1 VKLATHAVTGHKVAV
16 KILNKSK
23 IKQLGMEEKVQRE
36 INILHLCTHPHI
48 IRLYEVIDT
57 PTDIFLVNEYV
68 SGGEL
73 FDYIVSKGRLSA
85 DEARNFFHQII
96 SGVEYCHFQ
105 KIVHRD
111 LKPENLLLDANLNIK
126 IADFGLSNLMRD
138 GDFLRTSCGSP
149 NYAAPEVISGHLYAG
164 PEVDVWSC
172 GVILYALLCGSLPF
186 DDESIPNLFKKIKSG
201 MYSLPTHLSQLAKN
215 LIPRMLEVD
224 PMKRITI
231 PEIRL
236 HPWFQHKLPP
246 YLRHPPELME
256 KQERIVD
263 QEVIDE
269 VMKLPFHKAYGNS
282 LSSHNNPINGLIIAS
297 GGNTAAAAAGAQHHH
312 HHHHAVVAASALFP
326 TGIVTRELVERA
338 AALEDSRDSD
348 AVPKLLRDLRCAY
361 ELILDHKHT
370 RLRVMEVARAIKEAA
385 SATPPAFSPGGS
397 RGTTPG
403 GGSNNSAHYG
413 GNSNN
418 RYHNNYSSNSSYNS
432 TSQSPT
438 TAGAGAGAAAHA
450 AAASSPSAQAR
461 LAEEATRALMQPR
474 PPRSIGG
481 GPGGSN
487 SHSPYY
493 PQQPHLPG
501 PGPPSGSTS
510 VGGGGVGGGGGG
522 HPVIQMTSSIPG
534 NTGMIAQHQ
543 HGRRTRRWYLGIQS
557 KKDPAHV
564 MNEVY
569 KALMALGCEWLQLSS
584 YRIKCKWRPNV
595 SWSGGGGGGSGS
607 ADGVGGCATSPS
619 AGMAAF
625 SIPTAGGATPEA
637 AWAKQ
642 QSQEQQQALPKSQS
656 DSMDVDE
663 KISGQGTTSSSANGC
678 DMKVLASEGSAHFA
692 RVPNLSTP
700 DYSIKIGLTLYKV
713 QQNIYLLDFQKMT
726 GDAFSFMTLCA
737 NIITELKTLSAAS
750 KAQQLMAQQQ
760 QAVAAAAAQQQ
771 AMQQHLHQQQQQ
783 AGGGQQRY
791 GGPPPAGPK

>member
-1 VKLATHAVTGHKVAV
+1 
-16 KILNKSK
+16 
-23 IKQLGMEEKVQRE
+23 MEEKVQRE

-73 FDYIVSKGRLSA
+73 FDYIVSKGRLAA

-111 LKPENLLLDANLNIK
+111 LKPENLLLDSNLNIK

-201 MYSLPTHLSQLAKN
+201 MYSLPSHLSQLARN

-246 YLRHPPELME
+246 YLRHPPELIE
-256 KQERIVD
+256 KQERVVD
-263 QEVIDE
+263 PAVIDE
-269 VMKLPFHKAYGNS
+269 VMKLPFHKAYQHLLNGA
-282 LSSHNNPINGLIIAS
+282 IMNGLPS
-297 GGNTAAAAAGAQHHH
+297 SVPQNQ
-312 HHHHAVVAASALFP
+312 P
-326 TGIVTRELVERA
+326 TYPLITRELVESA
-338 AALEDSRDSD
+338 ASLEDSREDG
-348 AVPKLLRDLRCAY
+348 APKILRDLRVAY

-370 RLRVMEVARAIKEAA
+370 RLRVMEVARAIREAA

-397 RGTTPG
+397 RGATPG
-403 GGSNNSAHYG
+403 GYPGSMGSGTGSYG
-413 GNSNN
+413 GSGGYAN
-418 RYHNNYSSNSSYNS
+418 
-432 TSQSPT
+432 
-438 TAGAGAGAAAHA
+438 
-450 AAASSPSAQAR
+450 SPSAHHTQISQSR
-461 LAEEATRALMQPR
+461 MAEEAARVLLQPGAVR
-474 PPRSIGG
+474 G
-481 GPGGSN
+481 GPGGGAV
-487 SHSPYY
+487 HTP
-493 PQQPHLPG
+493 
-501 PGPPSGSTS
+501 PPSSIPSSLGNQSS
-510 VGGGGVGGGGGG
+510 PHVV
-522 HPVIQMTSSIPG
+522 QMQSSIPG
-534 NTGMIAQHQ
+534 NIGMIAQHQ
-543 HGRRTRRWYLGIQS
+543 HGRRNRRWYLGIQS

-564 MNEVY
+564 MTEVY

-584 YRIKCKWRPNV
+584 YRIKCRWRPNMPRE
-595 SWSGGGGGGSGS
+595 SLRRQFAMPMEGGELPENAWDTGGGGNEMNIDD
-607 ADGVGGCATSPS
+607 DG
-619 AGMAAF
+619 
-625 SIPTAGGATPEA
+625 
-637 AWAKQ
+637 KQ
-642 QSQEQQQALPKSQS
+642 YENDNKT
-656 DSMDVDE
+656 
-663 KISGQGTTSSSANGC
+663 KCIGTNDAI
-678 DMKVLASEGSAHFA
+678 A
-692 RVPNLSTP
+692 VPDLSTKE
-700 DYSIKIGLTLYKV
+700 YCIKIGLTLYKV
-713 QQNIYLLDFQKMT
+713 QQSIYLLDFQKMT

-750 KAQQLMAQQQ
+750 KQQQALLAQQQ
-760 QAVAAAAAQQQ
+760 AAAAAAQQQ
-771 AMQQHLHQQQQQ
+771 AAIAA
-783 AGGGQQRY
+783 AGGRQVHPHQRD
-791 GGPPPAGPK
+791 PS

>member
-1 VKLATHAVTGHKVAV
+1 MQLRPGKKPGAFFGRPAGPDATTRDGTRHTLACLAFTESLLQQQQATPVVTFLAPSYFLSRRDPFDNGADTNSNRSIHTGEEPGDWGLRKGAFRIDATRTQRYERVTPPCSPKLSTHIAFSPQVKLATHAVTGHQVAV
-16 KILNKSK
+16 KILNKNK

-48 IRLYEVIDT
+48 IRLYDVIDT

-73 FDYIVSKGRLSA
+73 FDYIVAKGRLSA
-85 DEARNFFHQII
+85 DEGRNFFHQII

-111 LKPENLLLDANLNIK
+111 LKPENLLLDANNNIK

-231 PEIRL
+231 PEIRM

-246 YLRHPPELME
+246 YLKHPPELME

-263 QEVIDE
+263 QEVIDD
-269 VMKLPFHKAYGNS
+269 VMKLNFQKAYGNMRQS
-282 LSSHNNPINGLIIAS
+282 GAISGVMDMSDNIPGLQPSTLPAGII
-297 GGNTAAAAAGAQHHH
+297 
-312 HHHHAVVAASALFP
+312 
-326 TGIVTRELVERA
+326 TREIVEKA
-338 AALEDSRDSD
+338 AALEDGRDNN
-348 AVPKLLRDLRCAY
+348 VPKLLKDLRCAY

-370 RLRVMEVARAIKEAA
+370 RLRVMEVAKAIQEAA

-403 GGSNNSAHYG
+403 GHYSNSNRYSSNNSYDG
-413 GNSNN
+413 
-418 RYHNNYSSNSSYNS
+418 RTISS
-432 TSQSPT
+432 
-438 TAGAGAGAAAHA
+438 
-450 AAASSPSAQAR
+450 ASASPSGISHQAR
-461 LAEEATRALMQPR
+461 LAEEAARRLTAGVMGSGQSSQYGSQAPT
-474 PPRSIGG
+474 PPASI
-481 GPGGSN
+481 
-487 SHSPYY
+487 
-493 PQQPHLPG
+493 
-501 PGPPSGSTS
+501 PPA
-510 VGGGGVGGGGGG
+510 GG
-522 HPVIQMTSSIPG
+522 HQVVQMTSSIPG

-557 KKDPAHV
+557 KKDPSHV
-564 MNEVY
+564 MTEVY
-569 KALMALGCEWLQLSS
+569 KALMSLGCEWLQQSS
-584 YRIKCKWRPNV
+584 YRIKCKWRPN
-595 SWSGGGGGGSGS
+595 SNKQEPM
-607 ADGVGGCATSPS
+607 PS
-619 AGMAAF
+619 TGYT
-625 SIPTAGGATPEA
+625 IPPAGGETVQA
-637 AWAKQ
+637 AWTKA
-642 QSQEQQQALPKSQS
+642 
-656 DSMDVDE
+656 DSTIDMDVDTNE
-663 KISGQGTTSSSANGC
+663 KGAKDETERMS
-678 DMKVLASEGSAHFA
+678 VLGSYDKGLVN
-692 RVPNLSTP
+692 VPDLSTAE
-700 DYSIKIGLTLYKV
+700 YSIKIGLTLYKV
-713 QQNIYLLDFQKMT
+713 QQNIYLLDFQKLT

-750 KAQQLMAQQQ
+750 RQAALLAQQQ
-760 QAVAAAAAQQQ
+760 QAAVQMPQ
-771 AMQQHLHQQQQQ
+771 
-783 AGGGQQRY
+783 GGR
-791 GGPPPAGPK
+791 

>member
-1 VKLATHAVTGHKVAV
+1 MQVKLATHAITNHKVAV
-16 KILNKSK
+16 KILNKAK

-85 DEARNFFHQII
+85 DEARNFFHQIV

-111 LKPENLLLDANLNIK
+111 LKPENLLLDSNLNIK

-201 MYSLPTHLSQLAKN
+201 MYSLPSHLSQLARN

-256 KQERIVD
+256 KQERVVD
-263 QEVIDE
+263 PAVIDE
-269 VMKLPFHKAYGNS
+269 VLKLPFHKAYQH
-282 LSSHNNPINGLIIAS
+282 LLNG
-297 GGNTAAAAAGAQHHH
+297 GVMNGVPPNGPQHH
-312 HHHHAVVAASALFP
+312 SSQPL
-326 TGIVTRELVERA
+326 ITRELVESA
-338 AALEDSRDSD
+338 ASLEDSREEG
-348 AVPKLLRDLRCAY
+348 APKVLSDLRVCY

-370 RLRVMEVARAIKEAA
+370 RLRVMEVARAIREAA

-397 RGTTPG
+397 RGATPG
-403 GGSNNSAHYG
+403 GYMGSGPGSYSANSPGSHQG
-413 GNSNN
+413 GANS
-418 RYHNNYSSNSSYNS
+418 RM
-432 TSQSPT
+432 
-438 TAGAGAGAAAHA
+438 
-450 AAASSPSAQAR
+450 
-461 LAEEATRALMQPR
+461 AEEAARALLQPGMGVR
-474 PPRSIGG
+474 G
-481 GPGGSN
+481 GPSGPAHTTPPTSIPSASISSAN
-487 SHSPYY
+487 S
-493 PQQPHLPG
+493 PH
-501 PGPPSGSTS
+501 
-510 VGGGGVGGGGGG
+510 VV
-522 HPVIQMTSSIPG
+522 QMQSSIPG
-534 NTGMIAQHQ
+534 NIGMIAQHQ
-543 HGRRTRRWYLGIQS
+543 HGRRNRRWYLGIQS

-564 MNEVY
+564 MTEVY

-584 YRIKCKWRPNV
+584 YRIKCRWRPNV
-595 SWSGGGGGGSGS
+595 PRDSLRRQ
-607 ADGVGGCATSPS
+607 
-619 AGMAAF
+619 MAL
-625 SIPTAGGATPEA
+625 PMAGGASPDQ
-637 AWAKQ
+637 AWDNAGGGEDMNIDDEGKQ
-642 QSQEQQQALPKSQS
+642 SSH
-656 DSMDVDE
+656 DSKTKCFGTDE
-663 KISGQGTTSSSANGC
+663 E
-678 DMKVLASEGSAHFA
+678 VL
-692 RVPNLSTP
+692 VPDLSTK
-700 DYSIKIGLTLYKV
+700 DYCIKIGLTLYKV
-713 QQNIYLLDFQKMT
+713 QQSIYLLDFQKMT

-750 KAQQLMAQQQ
+750 KQQ
-760 QAVAAAAAQQQ
+760 QALLAQQQ
-771 AMQQHLHQQQQQ
+771 AANAQAAQQASARHYHQQ
-783 AGGGQQRY
+783 
-791 GGPPPAGPK
+791 K

>member
-16 KILNKSK
+16 KILNKAK

-48 IRLYEVIDT
+48 IRLYDVIDT

-111 LKPENLLLDANLNIK
+111 LKPENLLLDANKNIK
-126 IADFGLSNLMRD
+126 LADFGLSNLMRD
-138 GDFLRTSCGSP
+138 GEFLRTSCGSP

-231 PEIRL
+231 PEIRM

-269 VMKLPFHKAYGNS
+269 VMELPFHKAYGHH
-282 LSSHNNPINGLIIAS
+282 LSQMGNMVGS
-297 GGNTAAAAAGAQHHH
+297 GGANGQQPRLP
-312 HHHHAVVAASALFP
+312 V
-326 TGIVTRELVERA
+326 VTRELVETA
-338 AALEDSRDSD
+338 AALEDSRDT
-348 AVPKLLRDLRCAY
+348 Y

-403 GGSNNSAHYG
+403 GGNSHYG
-413 GNSNN
+413 SAGNN
-418 RYHNNYSSNSSYNS
+418 RYSIGASVDGRTGYSSNISYSSH
-432 TSQSPT
+432 SQSPT
-438 TAGAGAGAAAHA
+438 SGHSLHA
-450 AAASSPSAQAR
+450 QQAR
-461 LAEEATRALMQPR
+461 LAEEATRALMQPSIASQQSPYSPSSSQT
-474 PPRSIGG
+474 PPTSVNIGG
-481 GPGGSN
+481 
-487 SHSPYY
+487 HA
-493 PQQPHLPG
+493 
-501 PGPPSGSTS
+501 
-510 VGGGGVGGGGGG
+510 VV
-522 HPVIQMTSSIPG
+522 QMTSSIPG

-564 MNEVY
+564 MTEVY
-569 KALMALGCEWLQLSS
+569 KALTALNCQWLQLSS

-595 SWSGGGGGGSGS
+595 PRAGSSSTVFGMPMSGGESPQLALARSSSDGGEMEMDLDGGGGCGGSGKDS
-607 ADGVGGCATSPS
+607 RNNQQEGGPGINVRGMNVISP
-619 AGMAAF
+619 
-625 SIPTAGGATPEA
+625 
-637 AWAKQ
+637 K
-642 QSQEQQQALPKSQS
+642 
-656 DSMDVDE
+656 
-663 KISGQGTTSSSANGC
+663 
-678 DMKVLASEGSAHFA
+678 EGEYIQ
-692 RVPNLSTP
+692 VPDLSTN

-750 KAQQLMAQQQ
+750 KQAQQQAMYLAQHQQQQQ
-760 QAVAAAAAQQQ
+760 QAAAVAAAQQQ
-771 AMQQHLHQQQQQ
+771 GRFSPGQP
-783 AGGGQQRY
+783 GGGVQ
-791 GGPPPAGPK
+791 PPGK

>member
-1 VKLATHAVTGHKVAV
+1 
-16 KILNKSK
+16 
-23 IKQLGMEEKVQRE
+23 MEEKVQRE

-73 FDYIVSKGRLSA
+73 FDYIVSKGRLSM

-111 LKPENLLLDANLNIK
+111 LKPENLLLDANKNIK
-126 IADFGLSNLMRD
+126 LADFGLSNLMRD
-138 GDFLRTSCGSP
+138 GEFLRTSCGSP

-201 MYSLPTHLSQLAKN
+201 MYSLPTHLSQLARN

-231 PEIRL
+231 PEIRM

-263 QEVIDE
+263 QQVIDE
-269 VMKLPFHKAYGNS
+269 VMELPFHKAYGNHP
-282 LSSHNNPINGLIIAS
+282 LPNGN
-297 GGNTAAAAAGAQHHH
+297 GGSQPP
-312 HHHHAVVAASALFP
+312 FP
-326 TGIVTRELVERA
+326 TGIVTRELVETA

-348 AVPKLLRDLRCAY
+348 APKMLRDLRCAY

-370 RLRVMEVARAIKEAA
+370 RLRVMEVARAIQEAA

-403 GGSNNSAHYG
+403 GHYG
-413 GNSNN
+413 GRFSGDG
-418 RYHNNYSSNSSYNS
+418 RSGGTGYSSNVSSS
-432 TSQSPT
+432 QHSQSPT
-438 TAGAGAGAAAHA
+438 SHTAPGAAHQ
-450 AAASSPSAQAR
+450 SR
-461 LAEEATRALMQPR
+461 LAEEATRALMQTGGTAG
-474 PPRSIGG
+474 SIGSS
-481 GPGGSN
+481 GPGMSQGYS
-487 SHSPYY
+487 
-493 PQQPHLPG
+493 QPST
-501 PGPPSGSTS
+501 PPTAVS
-510 VGGGGVGGGGGG
+510 VGG
-522 HPVIQMTSSIPG
+522 HPVVQMTSSIPG

-564 MNEVY
+564 MTEVY
-569 KALMALGCEWLQLSS
+569 KALTALGCEWRQLSS
-584 YRIKCKWRPNV
+584 YRIKCKWRPN
-595 SWSGGGGGGSGS
+595 GPRGSS
-607 ADGVGGCATSPS
+607 HTAF
-619 AGMAAF
+619 GMASAA
-625 SIPTAGGATPEA
+625 SDSSPHGGPAATGSWGKPPP
-637 AWAKQ
+637 Q
-642 QSQEQQQALPKSQS
+642 RGQS
-656 DSMDVDE
+656 DASMDVDVDSPDQ
-663 KISGQGTTSSSANGC
+663 KKSASPAQHLSGSDGNMTVMSSKAGEC
-678 DMKVLASEGSAHFA
+678 V
-692 RVPNLSTP
+692 RVPNLSTAE
-700 DYSIKIGLTLYKV
+700 YSIKIGLTLYKV
-713 QQNIYLLDFQKMT
+713 QQHIYLLDFQKMT

-750 KAQQLMAQQQ
+750 RQAQQQALYLAQQQ
-760 QAVAAAAAQQQ
+760 QQHQHTAGASAQQP
-771 AMQQHLHQQQQQ
+771 
-783 AGGGQQRY
+783 GI
-791 GGPPPAGPK
+791 PPPAPHSGPPSSK

>member
-1 VKLATHAVTGHKVAV
+1 VQIGQFILGKNLGIGAFGKVKLATHVVTGHKVAV
-16 KILNKSK
+16 KILNKAK

-111 LKPENLLLDANLNIK
+111 LKPENLLLDANDNIK

-256 KQERIVD
+256 KQERVVD
-263 QEVIDE
+263 SQVIDE
-269 VMKLPFHKAYGNS
+269 VMKLPFHKAYGS
-282 LSSHNNPINGLIIAS
+282 FAHQNGTS
-297 GGNTAAAAAGAQHHH
+297 NHSMNGS
-312 HHHHAVVAASALFP
+312 AVPQCP
-326 TGIVTRELVERA
+326 TVSRELIEKA
-338 AALEDSRDSD
+338 AALEDNRDSD
-348 AVPKLLRDLRCAY
+348 TPKLLRDLRCAY

-397 RGTTPG
+397 RGATPG
-403 GGSNNSAHYG
+403 GSHYGSNAGRYG
-413 GNSNN
+413 PGASGGSYDGRSYGSNQ
-418 RYHNNYSSNSSYNS
+418 SYTS
-432 TSQSPT
+432 TQSPT
-438 TAGAGAGAAAHA
+438 TLN
-450 AAASSPSAQAR
+450 SPANQAR
-461 LAEEATRALMQPR
+461 VAEEATRALTQPGSQQHSMPH
-474 PPRSIGG
+474 PPASVAQTPPIG
-481 GPGGSN
+481 
-487 SHSPYY
+487 
-493 PQQPHLPG
+493 
-501 PGPPSGSTS
+501 
-510 VGGGGVGGGGGG
+510 VVGVGS
-522 HPVIQMTSSIPG
+522 HPVVQMTSSIPG

-564 MNEVY
+564 MTEVY
-569 KALMALGCEWLQLSS
+569 KALMALGCQWLQLSS
-584 YRIKCKWRPNV
+584 YRIKCKWRPNGPRQSV
-595 SWSGGGGGGSGS
+595 IPGFHPGHF
-607 ADGVGGCATSPS
+607 P
-619 AGMAAF
+619 GM
-625 SIPTAGGATPEA
+625 SMPTAGGETPDA
-637 AWAKQ
+637 AFQ
-642 QSQEQQQALPKSQS
+642 KSS
-656 DSMDVDE
+656 GAMDMDGDVSMDGGKE
-663 KISGQGTTSSSANGC
+663 KQSSPPKAP
-678 DMKVLASEGSAHFA
+678 DFMKVVAGDDGHQVN
-692 RVPNLSTP
+692 VPNLSTEN
-700 DYSIKIGLTLYKV
+700 YSIKIGLTLYKV
-713 QQNIYLLDFQKMT
+713 QQNIYLLDFQKKT

-750 KAQQLMAQQQ
+750 RQQQLLQQQ
-760 QAVAAAAAQQQ
+760 QAAAAAAQQQ
-771 AMQQHLHQQQQQ
+771 AMQQ
-783 AGGGQQRY
+783 QRHALS
-791 GGPPPAGPK
+791 GN

>member
-1 VKLATHAVTGHKVAV
+1 MKQATHAVTGHKVAV
-16 KILNKSK
+16 KILNKAK

-73 FDYIVSKGRLSA
+73 FDYIVAKGRLSA

-186 DDESIPNLFKKIKSG
+186 DDESIPHLFKKIKSG

-246 YLRHPPELME
+246 YLRHPPEFME
-256 KQERIVD
+256 KQERVVD
-263 QEVIDE
+263 GEVIDE
-269 VMKLPFHKAYGNS
+269 VLKLPFEKV
-282 LSSHNNPINGLIIAS
+282 LSTMNMNGAG
-297 GGNTAAAAAGAQHHH
+297 GGNYP
-312 HHHHAVVAASALFP
+312 VIS
-326 TGIVTRELVERA
+326 RDLVERA
-338 AALEDSRDSD
+338 AALEDSRDAD
-348 AVPKLLRDLRCAY
+348 TPKLMRDLRVAY

-370 RLRVMEVARAIKEAA
+370 RLRVMEVARAIREAA

-397 RGTTPG
+397 RGATPG
-403 GGSNNSAHYG
+403 GTYGSRFNHTTSSGSSGSYDAKLYQNSASPSQ
-413 GNSNN
+413 N
-418 RYHNNYSSNSSYNS
+418 
-432 TSQSPT
+432 QSP
-438 TAGAGAGAAAHA
+438 
-450 AAASSPSAQAR
+450 SSQAR
-461 LAEEATRALMQPR
+461 LAEEATRALMQTGQ
-474 PPRSIGG
+474 PPVAAI
-481 GPGGSN
+481 P
-487 SHSPYY
+487 
-493 PQQPHLPG
+493 L
-501 PGPPSGSTS
+501 
-510 VGGGGVGGGGGG
+510 VV
-522 HPVIQMTSSIPG
+522 QMTSSIPG
-534 NTGMIAQHQ
+534 NVGMIAQHQ
-543 HGRRTRRWYLGIQS
+543 HGRRNRRWYLGIQS

-564 MNEVY
+564 MKEVY
-569 KALMALGCEWLQLSS
+569 KALHSLGCEWLQLSS
-584 YRIKCKWRPNV
+584 YRIKCRWRPNV
-595 SWSGGGGGGSGS
+595 AKGGGFHQS
-607 ADGVGGCATSPS
+607 AWK
-619 AGMAAF
+619 AA
-625 SIPTAGGATPEA
+625 
-637 AWAKQ
+637 Q
-642 QSQEQQQALPKSQS
+642 QSTLDSSEQ
-656 DSMDVDE
+656 DMNMDIGDKESKYGPVP
-663 KISGQGTTSSSANGC
+663 GTNHMQVIAGRDGHLT
-678 DMKVLASEGSAHFA
+678 
-692 RVPNLSTP
+692 RVPNLSTQ
-700 DYSIKIGLTLYKV
+700 DYFIKIGLTLYKV
-713 QQNIYLLDFQKMT
+713 QQSIYLLDFQKMT

-750 KAQQLMAQQQ
+750 KQQQMLAQQQ
-760 QAVAAAAAQQQ
+760 AAVAAAQQQ
-771 AMQQHLHQQQQQ
+771 SGTQP
-783 AGGGQQRY
+783 Y
-791 GGPPPAGPK
+791 PPQLPR

>member
-1 VKLATHAVTGHKVAV
+1 MEQPPVQIGQYVLGKNLGIGAFGKVKLATHAITGHKVAV
-16 KILNKSK
+16 KILNKAK

-111 LKPENLLLDANLNIK
+111 LKPENLLLDSNLNIK

-201 MYSLPTHLSQLAKN
+201 MYSLPSHLSQLARN

-256 KQERIVD
+256 KQERVVD
-263 QEVIDE
+263 PAVIDE
-269 VMKLPFHKAYGNS
+269 LVES
-282 LSSHNNPINGLIIAS
+282 
-297 GGNTAAAAAGAQHHH
+297 
-312 HHHHAVVAASALFP
+312 AAS
-326 TGIVTRELVERA
+326 
-338 AALEDSRDSD
+338 LEDSREDG
-348 AVPKLLRDLRCAY
+348 APKVLRDLRVAY

-370 RLRVMEVARAIKEAA
+370 RLRVMEVARAIREAA

-397 RGTTPG
+397 RGATPG
-403 GGSNNSAHYG
+403 GYPGS
-413 GNSNN
+413 
-418 RYHNNYSSNSSYNS
+418 
-432 TSQSPT
+432 
-438 TAGAGAGAAAHA
+438 
-450 AAASSPSAQAR
+450 ASS
-461 LAEEATRALMQPR
+461 
-474 PPRSIGG
+474 
-481 GPGGSN
+481 GPGSFGGSFDARFQN
-487 SHSPYY
+487 
-493 PQQPHLPG
+493 
-501 PGPPSGSTS
+501 
-510 VGGGGVGGGGGG
+510 
-522 HPVIQMTSSIPG
+522 
-534 NTGMIAQHQ
+534 
-543 HGRRTRRWYLGIQS
+543 RRWYLGIQS

-564 MNEVY
+564 MTEVY

-584 YRIKCKWRPNV
+584 YRIKCRWRPNMNIDDEGK
-595 SWSGGGGGGSGS
+595 SWGESKTKCMG
-607 ADGVGGCATSPS
+607 TN
-619 AGMAAF
+619 
-625 SIPTAGGATPEA
+625 EA
-637 AWAKQ
+637 V
-642 QSQEQQQALPKSQS
+642 
-656 DSMDVDE
+656 DVPD
-663 KISGQGTTSSSANGC
+663 
-678 DMKVLASEGSAHFA
+678 
-692 RVPNLSTP
+692 LSTNE
-700 DYSIKIGLTLYKV
+700 YCIKIGLTLYKV
-713 QQNIYLLDFQKMT
+713 QQSIYLLDFQKMT

-750 KAQQLMAQQQ
+750 KQQQALLAQQQ
-760 QAVAAAAAQQQ
+760 AAAAAAQQQ
-771 AMQQHLHQQQQQ
+771 AAIAA
-783 AGGGQQRY
+783 AGRQLPLGTPQNHPR
-791 GGPPPAGPK
+791 K

>member
-1 VKLATHAVTGHKVAV
+1 VTGHKVAV
-16 KILNKSK
+16 KILNKAK

-48 IRLYEVIDT
+48 IRLYEVVDT

-73 FDYIVSKGRLSA
+73 FDYIVSKGRLAA

-111 LKPENLLLDANLNIK
+111 LKPENLLLDANKNIK
-126 IADFGLSNLMRD
+126 LADFGLSNLMRD
-138 GDFLRTSCGSP
+138 GEFLRTSCGSP

-269 VMKLPFHKAYGNS
+269 VMELPFHKAYGNHAMNQS
-282 LSSHNNPINGLIIAS
+282 NVGVANGQQPI
-297 GGNTAAAAAGAQHHH
+297 
-312 HHHHAVVAASALFP
+312 FP
-326 TGIVTRELVERA
+326 TGIVTREMVESA
-338 AALEDSRDSD
+338 ASLEDSRDSD
-348 AVPKLLRDLRCAY
+348 APKLLRDLRCAY

-403 GGSNNSAHYG
+403 GHYGSGSNRFSG
-413 GNSNN
+413 GNSIDGRTSANF
-418 RYHNNYSSNSSYNS
+418 SYNS
-432 TSQSPT
+432 YSQSPT
-438 TAGAGAGAAAHA
+438 GAHA
-450 AAASSPSAQAR
+450 SPSQQAR
-461 LAEEATRALMQPR
+461 LAEDATRALMNATGSSSNQQQYSPSSQT
-474 PPRSIGG
+474 PPTSV
-481 GPGGSN
+481 
-487 SHSPYY
+487 
-493 PQQPHLPG
+493 
-501 PGPPSGSTS
+501 S
-510 VGGGGVGGGGGG
+510 VGG
-522 HPVIQMTSSIPG
+522 HPAVQMTSSIPG
-534 NTGMIAQHQ
+534 NMGMIAQHQ

-557 KKDPAHV
+557 KKEPVHV
-564 MNEVY
+564 MTEVY
-569 KALMALGCEWLQLSS
+569 KALTALGCEWLQLSS
-584 YRIKCKWRPNV
+584 YRIKCKWRPNALR
-595 SWSGGGGGGSGS
+595 GGSH
-607 ADGVGGCATSPS
+607 PS
-619 AGMAAF
+619 APFG
-625 SIPTAGGATPEA
+625 IPTAGGDTPQAATA
-637 AWAKQ
+637 AAGAWGQ
-642 QSQEQQQALPKSQS
+642 PPPPVRGQS
-656 DSMDVDE
+656 DISMEMDVDGGNS
-663 KISGQGTTSSSANGC
+663 KDLQKSSPQQHTAGAADGSMQVISQKEGQF
-678 DMKVLASEGSAHFA
+678 V
-692 RVPNLSTP
+692 RVPNLSTEN
-700 DYSIKIGLTLYKV
+700 YSIKIGLTLYKV

-750 KAQQLMAQQQ
+750 KQVQQQALYMVQQQQAQQ
-760 QAVAAAAAQQQ
+760 QAVAAQQAAQ
-771 AMQQHLHQQQQQ
+771 
-783 AGGGQQRY
+783 GGRF
-791 GGPPPAGPK
+791 PPVPPRG

>member
-1 VKLATHAVTGHKVAV
+1 
-16 KILNKSK
+16 
-23 IKQLGMEEKVQRE
+23 MQRE

-48 IRLYEVIDT
+48 IRLYEVVDT

-186 DDESIPNLFKKIKSG
+186 DDESIPHLFKKIKSG

-256 KQERIVD
+256 KQERVVD
-263 QEVIDE
+263 GEVIDE
-269 VMKLPFHKAYGNS
+269 VMNLPFHKALQG
-282 LSSHNNPINGLIIAS
+282 S
-297 GGNTAAAAAGAQHHH
+297 G
-312 HHHHAVVAASALFP
+312 FP
-326 TGIVTRELVERA
+326 SNQIVTREMVASA
-338 AALEDSRDSD
+338 AALEDNRESD
-348 AVPKLLRDLRCAY
+348 TPKLWRDLRCAY

-370 RLRVMEVARAIKEAA
+370 RLRVMEVARANKEAA
-385 SATPPAFSPGGS
+385 SATPPAFSPGAS
-397 RGTTPG
+397 RGATPG
-403 GGSNNSAHYG
+403 GHFGTRYSIGSGSSGSYDGRNYPG
-413 GNSNN
+413 GSI
-418 RYHNNYSSNSSYNS
+418 
-432 TSQSPT
+432 QSP
-438 TAGAGAGAAAHA
+438 
-450 AAASSPSAQAR
+450 SMNVPLNQSR
-461 LAEEATRALMQPR
+461 LAEEATRALMQTGQST
-474 PPRSIGG
+474 PPT
-481 GPGGSN
+481 PAA
-487 SHSPYY
+487 
-493 PQQPHLPG
+493 
-501 PGPPSGSTS
+501 
-510 VGGGGVGGGGGG
+510 VV
-522 HPVIQMTSSIPG
+522 QMTSSIPG
-534 NTGMIAQHQ
+534 NIGMIAQHQ
-543 HGRRTRRWYLGIQS
+543 HGRRNRRWYLGIQS

-564 MNEVY
+564 MKEVY
-569 KALMALGCEWLQLSS
+569 KALYSLGCEWLQLSS
-584 YRIKCKWRPNV
+584 YRIKCRWHPNV
-595 SWSGGGGGGSGS
+595 ARQGGFNLS
-607 ADGVGGCATSPS
+607 AWKQA
-619 AGMAAF
+619 
-625 SIPTAGGATPEA
+625 
-637 AWAKQ
+637 Q
-642 QSQEQQQALPKSQS
+642 QSGVCENATE
-656 DSMDVDE
+656 MDVDNHGE
-663 KISGQGTTSSSANGC
+663 MRVIAGGDGHYTP
-678 DMKVLASEGSAHFA
+678 
-692 RVPNLSTP
+692 VPNLSTQ
-700 DYSIKIGLTLYKV
+700 DYCIKIGLTLYKV
-713 QQNIYLLDFQKMT
+713 QQSIYLLDFQKIT

-750 KAQQLMAQQQ
+750 KQQ
-760 QAVAAAAAQQQ
+760 
-771 AMQQHLHQQQQQ
+771 QQQQQ
-783 AGGGQQRY
+783 AMMAQQQIVVDQQVPVDMQQQY
-791 GGPPPAGPK
+791 SGISK

>member
-1 VKLATHAVTGHKVAV
+1 MGQICKSTSTGAVIICVQQHKLKTNSCLSAFLFFQVKLATHSITGHKVAV
-16 KILNKSK
+16 KILNKAK

-48 IRLYEVIDT
+48 IRLYEVVDT

-111 LKPENLLLDANLNIK
+111 LKPENLLLDSNLNIK

-201 MYSLPTHLSQLAKN
+201 MYSLPSHLSQLARN
-215 LIPRMLEVD
+215 LIPRTLEVD

-256 KQERIVD
+256 KQERVVD
-263 QEVIDE
+263 PAVIDE
-269 VMKLPFHKAYGNS
+269 VMKLPFHKAYQHL
-282 LSSHNNPINGLIIAS
+282 LSNGGVNGLPA
-297 GGNTAAAAAGAQHHH
+297 GGAPHQ
-312 HHHHAVVAASALFP
+312 P
-326 TGIVTRELVERA
+326 IVTRELVEQA
-338 AALEDSRDSD
+338 ASLEDSREDG
-348 AVPKLLRDLRCAY
+348 APKVLRDLRVAY

-370 RLRVMEVARAIKEAA
+370 RLRVMEVARAIREAA

-397 RGTTPG
+397 RGATPG
-403 GGSNNSAHYG
+403 SGYPGSAGSFGGSFDPRYQANSPAGH
-413 GNSNN
+413 
-418 RYHNNYSSNSSYNS
+418 HNQAG
-432 TSQSPT
+432 QS
-438 TAGAGAGAAAHA
+438 
-450 AAASSPSAQAR
+450 R
-461 LAEEATRALMQPR
+461 MAEEAARALLQPGATR
-474 PPRSIGG
+474 
-481 GPGGSN
+481 GPGGEA
-487 SHSPYY
+487 HA
-493 PQQPHLPG
+493 
-501 PGPPSGSTS
+501 PPSLPTSISSGGSAH
-510 VGGGGVGGGGGG
+510 VV
-522 HPVIQMTSSIPG
+522 QMQSSIPG
-534 NTGMIAQHQ
+534 NIGMIAQHQ
-543 HGRRTRRWYLGIQS
+543 HGRRNRRWYLGIQS

-564 MNEVY
+564 MTEVY

-584 YRIKCKWRPNV
+584 YRIKCRWRPNV
-595 SWSGGGGGGSGS
+595 SRE
-607 ADGVGGCATSPS
+607 TLRRQ
-619 AGMAAF
+619 MAL
-625 SIPTAGGATPEA
+625 PMAGGATPD
-637 AWAKQ
+637 
-642 QSQEQQQALPKSQS
+642 QAF
-656 DSMDVDE
+656 DDGGNDDMNIDEDE
-663 KISGQGTTSSSANGC
+663 KEPCESKTTCLGTIE
-678 DMKVLASEGSAHFA
+678 D
-692 RVPNLSTP
+692 VPVPDLSTK
-700 DYSIKIGLTLYKV
+700 DYCIKVGLTLYKV
-713 QQNIYLLDFQKMT
+713 QQSIYLLDFQKMT

-750 KAQQLMAQQQ
+750 KQQQALLAQQQ
-760 QAVAAAAAQQQ
+760 AAAAAAQQQ
-771 AMQQHLHQQQQQ
+771 AAMAA
-783 AGGGQQRY
+783 AGGRVGTQTMHPR
-791 GGPPPAGPK
+791 K

>member
-1 VKLATHAVTGHKVAV
+1 
-16 KILNKSK
+16 
-23 IKQLGMEEKVQRE
+23 MEEKVQRE

-85 DEARNFFHQII
+85 DEARNFFHQIV
-96 SGVEYCHFQ
+96 SGIEYCHFQ

-111 LKPENLLLDANLNIK
+111 LKPENLLLDSNLNIK

-201 MYSLPTHLSQLAKN
+201 MYSLPSHLSQLARN

-246 YLRHPPELME
+246 YLRHPPEQIE
-256 KQERIVD
+256 KQERVVD
-263 QEVIDE
+263 PQVIDE
-269 VMKLPFHKAYGNS
+269 VLKLPFHRAYSGLLN
-282 LSSHNNPINGLIIAS
+282 LNHNNSNNT
-297 GGNTAAAAAGAQHHH
+297 GGRLAITREFVEAAAALDDSHDA
-312 HHHHAVVAASALFP
+312 P
-326 TGIVTRELVERA
+326 KIV
-338 AALEDSRDSD
+338 
-348 AVPKLLRDLRCAY
+348 KDLRVAY

-370 RLRVMEVARAIKEAA
+370 RLRVMEVARAIREAA

-397 RGTTPG
+397 RSATPRSYGSGHVSYSGPG
-403 GGSNNSAHYG
+403 GYGSFGATS
-413 GNSNN
+413 
-418 RYHNNYSSNSSYNS
+418 
-432 TSQSPT
+432 SQSPS
-438 TAGAGAGAAAHA
+438 AAQMH
-450 AAASSPSAQAR
+450 SSSQHQNQ
-461 LAEEATRALMQPR
+461 AEEAARVLMQPR
-474 PPRSIGG
+474 VSTSAGSYNQQNSSHHTSHPSPTPP
-481 GPGGSN
+481 GSV
-487 SHSPYY
+487 
-493 PQQPHLPG
+493 G
-501 PGPPSGSTS
+501 SGSS
-510 VGGGGVGGGGGG
+510 AQ
-522 HPVIQMTSSIPG
+522 PVVQMQYSIPG
-534 NTGMIAQHQ
+534 NVGMIAQHQ
-543 HGRRTRRWYLGIQS
+543 HGRRNRRWYLGIQS

-564 MNEVY
+564 MTEVY

-584 YRIKCKWRPNV
+584 YRIKCRWRPNDPRGKGTV
-595 SWSGGGGGGSGS
+595 
-607 ADGVGGCATSPS
+607 PLLMRRQS
-619 AGMAAF
+619 AGNDNNATHSSMPF
-625 SIPTAGGATPEA
+625 ENPVPIAGGETPEA
-637 AWAKQ
+637 AWNRNNN
-642 QSQEQQQALPKSQS
+642 KSS
-656 DSMDVDE
+656 PMDDCDMMGEENNTDSNNVPLQGHGGMMRV
-663 KISGQGTTSSSANGC
+663 ISGDDGR
-678 DMKVLASEGSAHFA
+678 L
-692 RVPNLSTP
+692 VPVPALCTP
-700 DYSIKIGLTLYKV
+700 DYCIKIGLTLYKV

-750 KAQQLMAQQQ
+750 KHQ
-760 QAVAAAAAQQQ
+760 QALAAAHAAHAAAQAQ
-771 AMQQHLHQQQQQ
+771 AMQQQQQQGGVPVGSHSHH
-783 AGGGQQRY
+783 GGGPGQRIVH
-791 GGPPPAGPK
+791 PPPTR

>member
-1 VKLATHAVTGHKVAV
+1 V
-16 KILNKSK
+16 KILNKAK

-246 YLRHPPELME
+246 YLRYPPELME
-256 KQERIVD
+256 KQERIID

-269 VMKLPFHKAYGNS
+269 VMKLPFHKAYGNQ
-282 LSSHNNPINGLIIAS
+282 NPSGIPSGAVNLNGII
-297 GGNTAAAAAGAQHHH
+297 
-312 HHHHAVVAASALFP
+312 
-326 TGIVTRELVERA
+326 TRELVERA
-338 AALEDSRDSD
+338 AALGDGRDSD
-348 AVPKLLRDLRCAY
+348 APKLLQDLRCAY

-370 RLRVMEVARAIKEAA
+370 RLRVMEVARAIQDAA
-385 SATPPAFSPGGS
+385 SATPPAFSPGNS
-397 RGTTPG
+397 RGATPG
-403 GGSNNSAHYG
+403 GRYG
-413 GNSNN
+413 GS
-418 RYHNNYSSNSSYNS
+418 RFSAGSSYDGKTLTSISYSSR
-432 TSQSPT
+432 SQSPT
-438 TAGAGAGAAAHA
+438 NAAPAQ
-450 AAASSPSAQAR
+450 QAR
-461 LAEEATRALMQPR
+461 LAEEATRALMT
-474 PPRSIGG
+474 
-481 GPGGSN
+481 GSAQ
-487 SHSPYY
+487 SQY
-493 PQQPHLPG
+493 
-501 PGPPSGSTS
+501 
-510 VGGGGVGGGGGG
+510 GGVPQPPASMGSPP
-522 HPVIQMTSSIPG
+522 HPAIQMSSSIPG
-534 NTGMIAQHQ
+534 NTGIVAQHE

-564 MNEVY
+564 MTEVY

-584 YRIKCKWRPNV
+584 YRIKCKWRPNLK
-595 SWSGGGGGGSGS
+595 SKSGGGMPFMTGSPIDPHRAS
-607 ADGVGGCATSPS
+607 WSQQRR
-619 AGMAAF
+619 F
-625 SIPTAGGATPEA
+625 SGDAMET
-637 AWAKQ
+637 
-642 QSQEQQQALPKSQS
+642 
-656 DSMDVDE
+656 DD
-663 KISGQGTTSSSANGC
+663 
-678 DMKVLASEGSAHFA
+678 DMKEKSDRDLGGMQVLSSCDEPPID
-692 RVPNLSTP
+692 VPNLSTP
-700 DYSIKIGLTLYKV
+700 EYSVKIGLTLYKV
-713 QQNIYLLDFQKMT
+713 QQNIYLLDFQKIS

-750 KAQQLMAQQQ
+750 RHALMAQQQ
-760 QAVAAAAAQQQ
+760 AALAQQQ
-771 AMQQHLHQQQQQ
+771 QGMETT
-783 AGGGQQRY
+783 RFPS
-791 GGPPPAGPK
+791 GPVK

>member
-1 VKLATHAVTGHKVAV
+1 VQIGQFILGKNLGIGAFGKVKLATHVVTGHKVAV
-16 KILNKSK
+16 KILNKAK

-256 KQERIVD
+256 KQERVVD
-263 QEVIDE
+263 SEVIDE
-269 VMKLPFHKAYGNS
+269 VMKLPFHKAYGT
-282 LSSHNNPINGLIIAS
+282 IIQN
-297 GGNTAAAAAGAQHHH
+297 GGNHMLNGAMNLPQHQL
-312 HHHHAVVAASALFP
+312 SM
-326 TGIVTRELVERA
+326 ITRDLVEKA

-348 AVPKLLRDLRCAY
+348 TPKIVRDLRCAY

-403 GGSNNSAHYG
+403 GTHYG
-413 GNSNN
+413 GNRYSSSGGGSYDGRYYGSNLS
-418 RYHNNYSSNSSYNS
+418 YSSNN
-432 TSQSPT
+432 SQSPT
-438 TAGAGAGAAAHA
+438 TLHGN
-450 AAASSPSAQAR
+450 SPSNQAR
-461 LAEEATRALMQPR
+461 LAEEATRALMQP
-474 PPRSIGG
+474 GQG
-481 GPGGSN
+481 
-487 SHSPYY
+487 H
-493 PQQPHLPG
+493 PQQA
-501 PGPPSGSTS
+501 PPPN
-510 VGGGGVGGGGGG
+510 VGVGS
-522 HPVIQMTSSIPG
+522 HPVVQMTSSIPG

-564 MNEVY
+564 MTEVY
-569 KALMALGCEWLQLSS
+569 KALMSLGCEWLQLSS
-584 YRIKCKWRPNV
+584 YRIKCKWRPNA
-595 SWSGGGGGGSGS
+595 GRGYTNRAPGS
-607 ADGVGGCATSPS
+607 AASPGF
-619 AGMAAF
+619 GMV
-625 SIPTAGGATPEA
+625 PQAGGETPEA
-637 AWAKQ
+637 AWSKQ
-642 QSQEQQQALPKSQS
+642 QGGMDTDGAADE
-656 DSMDVDE
+656 SMDVE
-663 KISGQGTTSSSANGC
+663 KEKKRDRFPANAY
-678 DMKVLASEGSAHFA
+678 MKVVAGDDGHVAP
-692 RVPNLSTP
+692 VPNLSTA

-713 QQNIYLLDFQKMT
+713 QQNIYLLDFQKKT

-750 KAQQLMAQQQ
+750 KQQQ
-760 QAVAAAAAQQQ
+760 QALLAQQQAAAAAQQQ
-771 AMQQHLHQQQQQ
+771 AMQQGAFQQ
-783 AGGGQQRY
+783 GMH
-791 GGPPPAGPK
+791 K

>member
-1 VKLATHAVTGHKVAV
+1 MEQAPVQIGQFILGKNLGIGAFGKVKLATHVVTGHKVAV
-16 KILNKSK
+16 KILNKAK

-48 IRLYEVIDT
+48 IRLYEVLDT

-73 FDYIVSKGRLSA
+73 FDYIVSKGRLSP
-85 DEARNFFHQII
+85 DEARNFFHQIV

-111 LKPENLLLDANLNIK
+111 LKPENLLLDASLNIK

-256 KQERIVD
+256 KQERVVD
-263 QEVIDE
+263 SEVIDE
-269 VMKLPFHKAYGNS
+269 VMKLPFHKAYGGTFLNG
-282 LSSHNNPINGLIIAS
+282 SSNGTVS
-297 GGNTAAAAAGAQHHH
+297 GQKP
-312 HHHHAVVAASALFP
+312 AVS
-326 TGIVTRELVERA
+326 RELVERA
-338 AALEDSRDSD
+338 AALEDSRDPD
-348 AVPKLLRDLRCAY
+348 TPKLLRDLRCAY

-370 RLRVMEVARAIKEAA
+370 RLRVMEVARAIREAA

-403 GGSNNSAHYG
+403 GSYQGGRYGSASGHGGFYG
-413 GNSNN
+413 SGQS
-418 RYHNNYSSNSSYNS
+418 YSSGG

-438 TAGAGAGAAAHA
+438 VLHGN
-450 AAASSPSAQAR
+450 SPSNQAR
-461 LAEEATRALMQPR
+461 LAEEATRALMQP
-474 PPRSIGG
+474 
-481 GPGGSN
+481 GGS
-487 SHSPYY
+487 SLRS
-493 PQQPHLPG
+493 
-501 PGPPSGSTS
+501 PPSS
-510 VGGGGVGGGGGG
+510 VGAVGSQ
-522 HPVIQMTSSIPG
+522 PVVQMTSSIPG

-564 MNEVY
+564 MTEVY

-584 YRIKCKWRPNV
+584 YRIKCKWRPNAD
-595 SWSGGGGGGSGS
+595 SLSSGG
-607 ADGVGGCATSPS
+607 AP
-619 AGMAAF
+619 F
-625 SIPTAGGATPEA
+625 AGGATPDA
-637 AWAKQ
+637 AFAGM
-642 QSQEQQQALPKSQS
+642 ET
-656 DSMDVDE
+656 DGDVSMDE
-663 KISGQGTTSSSANGC
+663 GKKRANCSANGFMSVAAGG
-678 DMKVLASEGSAHFA
+678 DGHAIP
-692 RVPNLSTP
+692 VPNLATP

-713 QQNIYLLDFQKMT
+713 QQNIYLLDFQKKT
-726 GDAFSFMTLCA
+726 GDAFCFMTLCA

-750 KAQQLMAQQQ
+750 KQQQAAMLAQQQ
-760 QAVAAAAAQQQ
+760 AAAQQ
-771 AMQQHLHQQQQQ
+771 AMQQGGFSSQQ
-783 AGGGQQRY
+783 GR
-791 GGPPPAGPK
+791 

>member
-1 VKLATHAVTGHKVAV
+1 MEQAPVQIGQFILGKNLGIGAFGKVKLATHVVTGHKVAV
-16 KILNKSK
+16 KILNKAK

-111 LKPENLLLDANLNIK
+111 LKPENLLLDANDNIK

-256 KQERIVD
+256 KQERVVD
-263 QEVIDE
+263 SQVIDE
-269 VMKLPFHKAYGNS
+269 VMKLPFHKAYGS
-282 LSSHNNPINGLIIAS
+282 FAHTNGTS
-297 GGNTAAAAAGAQHHH
+297 NHGMNGS
-312 HHHHAVVAASALFP
+312 AVPQCP
-326 TGIVTRELVERA
+326 TVSRELIEKA
-338 AALEDSRDSD
+338 AALEDNRDSD
-348 AVPKLLRDLRCAY
+348 TPKLLRDLRCAY

-385 SATPPAFSPGGS
+385 SATPPAFSPGNS
-397 RGTTPG
+397 RGATPG
-403 GGSNNSAHYG
+403 GSHYPAGRYGAGASGGSYDGRSYGSNQ
-413 GNSNN
+413 
-418 RYHNNYSSNSSYNS
+418 SYNS
-432 TSQSPT
+432 SQSPT
-438 TAGAGAGAAAHA
+438 TLN
-450 AAASSPSAQAR
+450 SPANQAR
-461 LAEEATRALMQPR
+461 VAEEATRALTQPGSQQQSMPH
-474 PPRSIGG
+474 PPASVAQTPPIG
-481 GPGGSN
+481 
-487 SHSPYY
+487 
-493 PQQPHLPG
+493 
-501 PGPPSGSTS
+501 
-510 VGGGGVGGGGGG
+510 VVGVGS
-522 HPVIQMTSSIPG
+522 HPVVQMTSSIPG

-564 MNEVY
+564 MTEVY
-569 KALMALGCEWLQLSS
+569 KALMALGCQWLQLSS
-584 YRIKCKWRPNV
+584 YRIKCKWRPN
-595 SWSGGGGGGSGS
+595 GPRE
-607 ADGVGGCATSPS
+607 GVIPGFHPGFPGMTMPS
-619 AGMAAF
+619 AGGETPHAAF
-625 SIPTAGGATPEA
+625 QKNSSAMDMDG
-637 AWAKQ
+637 
-642 QSQEQQQALPKSQS
+642 
-656 DSMDVDE
+656 DVSMDGGKD
-663 KISGQGTTSSSANGC
+663 KPSAPTKAP
-678 DMKVLASEGSAHFA
+678 DFMKVVAGDDGHDVA
-692 RVPNLSTP
+692 VPNLSTEN
-700 DYSIKIGLTLYKV
+700 YSIKIGLTLYKV
-713 QQNIYLLDFQKMT
+713 QQNIYLLDFQKKT

-750 KAQQLMAQQQ
+750 RQQQLLQQQ
-760 QAVAAAAAQQQ
+760 QAAAAAAQQQ
-771 AMQQHLHQQQQQ
+771 AMQHQRH
-783 AGGGQQRY
+783 ALSGN
-791 GGPPPAGPK
+791 

>member
-1 VKLATHAVTGHKVAV
+1 MLYPYPNTPLQVKLATHVITNHKVAV
-16 KILNKSK
+16 KILNKAK

-85 DEARNFFHQII
+85 DEARNFFHQIV

-111 LKPENLLLDANLNIK
+111 LKPENLLLDSNLNIK

-201 MYSLPTHLSQLAKN
+201 MYSLPSHLSQLARN

-246 YLRHPPELME
+246 YLRHPPEQME
-256 KQERIVD
+256 KQERVVD
-263 QEVIDE
+263 PLVIDE
-269 VMKLPFHKAYGNS
+269 VMKLPFHKAYQHLMNGGMSNGM
-282 LSSHNNPINGLIIAS
+282 SSGIPQNQPSHPLI
-297 GGNTAAAAAGAQHHH
+297 
-312 HHHHAVVAASALFP
+312 
-326 TGIVTRELVERA
+326 TRELVESA
-338 AALEDSRDSD
+338 AALEDTREDG
-348 AVPKLLRDLRCAY
+348 APKVLRDLRVAY

-370 RLRVMEVARAIKEAA
+370 RLRVMEVARAIREAA

-397 RGTTPG
+397 RGATPG
-403 GGSNNSAHYG
+403 GYPGSMGSYG
-413 GNSNN
+413 G
-418 RYHNNYSSNSSYNS
+418 SSNSPSAHPGQI
-432 TSQSPT
+432 SQS
-438 TAGAGAGAAAHA
+438 
-450 AAASSPSAQAR
+450 R
-461 LAEEATRALMQPR
+461 MAEEAARALLQPGAAR
-474 PPRSIGG
+474 GGTGSTPPPSSI
-481 GPGGSN
+481 PSSIASGGS
-487 SHSPYY
+487 
-493 PQQPHLPG
+493 PH
-501 PGPPSGSTS
+501 
-510 VGGGGVGGGGGG
+510 VV
-522 HPVIQMTSSIPG
+522 QMQSSIPG
-534 NTGMIAQHQ
+534 NIGMIAQHQ
-543 HGRRTRRWYLGIQS
+543 HGRRNRRWYLGIQS

-564 MNEVY
+564 MTEVY

-584 YRIKCKWRPNV
+584 YRIKCRWRPNV
-595 SWSGGGGGGSGS
+595 PRESLRRQL
-607 ADGVGGCATSPS
+607 AMP
-619 AGMAAF
+619 M
-625 SIPTAGGATPEA
+625 AGGATLDR
-637 AWAKQ
+637 AWDTGE
-642 QSQEQQQALPKSQS
+642 SS
-656 DSMDVDE
+656 DMNIDDDGDKNSNESKTKCV
-663 KISGQGTTSSSANGC
+663 GTTDAVS
-678 DMKVLASEGSAHFA
+678 
-692 RVPNLSTP
+692 VPDLSTKE
-700 DYSIKIGLTLYKV
+700 YCIKIGLTLYKV
-713 QQNIYLLDFQKMT
+713 QQSIYLLDFQKMT

-750 KAQQLMAQQQ
+750 KQQQQLLAQQQ
-760 QAVAAAAAQQQ
+760 AAAAQAQSQQ
-771 AMQQHLHQQQQQ
+771 AAAM
-783 AGGGQQRY
+783 AAARR
-791 GGPPPAGPK
+791 

>member
-1 VKLATHAVTGHKVAV
+1 MEQPPVQIGQFILGKGLGIGAFGKVKLATHVVTGHKVAV
-16 KILNKSK
+16 KILNKAK

-57 PTDIFLVNEYV
+57 PTDIFLVIEYV

-105 KIVHRD
+105 KIAHRD

-186 DDESIPNLFKKIKSG
+186 DDESIPSLFKKIKSG
-201 MYSLPTHLSQLAKN
+201 IYSTPTHLSQLARN

-256 KQERIVD
+256 KQERVVD
-263 QEVIDE
+263 SEVIDE
-269 VMKLPFHKAYGNS
+269 VLQLPFHKAFGS
-282 LSSHNNPINGLIIAS
+282 TIHGEVSPMSDGGAHSPHHRQLPPGLIS
-297 GGNTAAAAAGAQHHH
+297 
-312 HHHHAVVAASALFP
+312 
-326 TGIVTRELVERA
+326 RELVHKA
-338 AALEDSRDSD
+338 AMLEDSRDSGT
-348 AVPKLLRDLRCAY
+348 PKLMRDLRCAY

-370 RLRVMEVARAIKEAA
+370 RLRKMEVARAIREAA

-397 RGTTPG
+397 RGGSRGATPG
-403 GGSNNSAHYG
+403 GSYYGSN
-413 GNSNN
+413 
-418 RYHNNYSSNSSYNS
+418 RYPSSSGQGSYDS
-432 TSQSPT
+432 RFYPSQSQSPT
-438 TAGAGAGAAAHA
+438 TASGSG
-450 AAASSPSAQAR
+450 SSPANQVHLAAEAAR
-461 LAEEATRALMQPR
+461 VLMQPG
-474 PPRSIGG
+474 SS
-481 GPGGSN
+481 GGSQPQMHN
-487 SHSPYY
+487 
-493 PQQPHLPG
+493 QQP
-501 PGPPSGSTS
+501 PPQSIVNAT
-510 VGGGGVGGGGGG
+510 G
-522 HPVIQMTSSIPG
+522 HPVVQMTSSIPG

-557 KKDPAHV
+557 KKNPTHV
-564 MNEVY
+564 MAEVF
-569 KALMALGCEWLQLSS
+569 KALLALGCEWLQLSS
-584 YRIKCKWRPNV
+584 YRIKCKWKPNG
-595 SWSGGGGGGSGS
+595 SNPSGRG
-607 ADGVGGCATSPS
+607 AMPS
-619 AGMAAF
+619 AGG
-625 SIPTAGGATPEA
+625 PTPDGAWNKNEA
-637 AWAKQ
+637 AGAME
-642 QSQEQQQALPKSQS
+642 SENSNAAN
-656 DSMDVDE
+656 
-663 KISGQGTTSSSANGC
+663 SSSNNNNASDMDMDDDMENGMTMM
-678 DMKVLASEGSAHFA
+678 MKVVAGSDGHSVS
-692 RVPNLSTP
+692 VPNLSTSE
-700 DYSIKIGLTLYKV
+700 YSIKIGLTLYKV
-713 QQNIYLLDFQKMT
+713 QQNIYLLDFQKKT

-737 NIITELKTLSAAS
+737 NIITELKNLSAAS
-750 KAQQLMAQQQ
+750 RQKAAMMAQASQQQ
-760 QAVAAAAAQQQ
+760 Q
-771 AMQQHLHQQQQQ
+771 
-783 AGGGQQRY
+783 
-791 GGPPPAGPK
+791 PPKGSKS

>member
-1 VKLATHAVTGHKVAV
+1 LATHAVTGHKVAV
-16 KILNKSK
+16 KILNKAK

-111 LKPENLLLDANLNIK
+111 LKPENLLLDDTQNIK
-126 IADFGLSNLMRD
+126 LADFGLSNIMRD
-138 GDFLRTSCGSP
+138 GEFLRTSCGSP

-231 PEIRL
+231 PEIRM

-246 YLRHPPELME
+246 YLRHSPELIE

-269 VMKLPFHKAYGNS
+269 VMLLPFHKAYGVHAISQSPNEN
-282 LSSHNNPINGLIIAS
+282 LPPNNGSIHALMTIPAGII
-297 GGNTAAAAAGAQHHH
+297 
-312 HHHHAVVAASALFP
+312 
-326 TGIVTRELVERA
+326 TRELVEKA

-348 AVPKLLRDLRCAY
+348 APKLLRDLRCAY
-361 ELILDHKHT
+361 ELILDHKQT
-370 RLRVMEVARAIKEAA
+370 RQRVMEVARAIKEAA

-403 GGSNNSAHYG
+403 GSSHFVNRYSGSNSADGRIGHS
-413 GNSNN
+413 SNLS
-418 RYHNNYSSNSSYNS
+418 YSSHSH
-432 TSQSPT
+432 SPT
-438 TAGAGAGAAAHA
+438 VNH
-450 AAASSPSAQAR
+450 SSPSQQAR
-461 LAEEATRALMQPR
+461 LAEEATRALMH
-474 PPRSIGG
+474 
-481 GPGGSN
+481 PGSA
-487 SHSPYY
+487 STRQQSYSPG
-493 PQQPHLPG
+493 HT
-501 PGPPSGSTS
+501 PPSS
-510 VGGGGVGGGGGG
+510 VSGGG
-522 HPVIQMTSSIPG
+522 HPMVQMTSSIPG

-564 MNEVY
+564 MTEVY
-569 KALMALGCEWLQLSS
+569 KALTALGCEWLQLSS
-584 YRIKCKWRPNV
+584 YRIKCRWRPNLPR
-595 SWSGGGGGGSGS
+595 GHAAAAFGGSASGNDS
-607 ADGVGGCATSPS
+607 AQPTAS
-619 AGMAAF
+619 AGQWGKPPPPVTQSEVSMEIDTDG
-625 SIPTAGGATPEA
+625 SGKDLKLHVENLHNAGASRCMTV
-637 AWAKQ
+637 
-642 QSQEQQQALPKSQS
+642 L
-656 DSMDVDE
+656 
-663 KISGQGTTSSSANGC
+663 SSRNGEY
-678 DMKVLASEGSAHFA
+678 VN
-692 RVPNLSTP
+692 VPDLSTHE
-700 DYSIKIGLTLYKV
+700 YSIKIGLTLYKV

-750 KAQQLMAQQQ
+750 RQAQQQ
-760 QAVAAAAAQQQ
+760 ALYLTQQQQQVAVAAQQQ
-771 AMQQHLHQQQQQ
+771 HEQQ
-783 AGGGQQRY
+783 AGQL
-791 GGPPPAGPK
+791 PPRSGSHHPPS

>member
-1 VKLATHAVTGHKVAV
+1 MEQAPVQIGQFILGKNLGIGAFGKVKLATHVVTGHKVAV
-16 KILNKSK
+16 KILNKAK

-111 LKPENLLLDANLNIK
+111 LKPENLLLDANDNIK

-256 KQERIVD
+256 KQERVVD
-263 QEVIDE
+263 SQVIDE
-269 VMKLPFHKAYGNS
+269 VMKLPFHKAYGS
-282 LSSHNNPINGLIIAS
+282 LVNQNGTS
-297 GGNTAAAAAGAQHHH
+297 NHGMNGG
-312 HHHHAVVAASALFP
+312 AVPQCP
-326 TGIVTRELVERA
+326 TVSRELIEKA
-338 AALEDSRDSD
+338 AALEDNRDSD
-348 AVPKLLRDLRCAY
+348 TPKLLRDLRCAY

-397 RGTTPG
+397 RGATPG
-403 GGSNNSAHYG
+403 GSHYG
-413 GNSNN
+413 GNAAGRYGASGGSYDGRSYGSNQ
-418 RYHNNYSSNSSYNS
+418 SY

-438 TAGAGAGAAAHA
+438 TLN
-450 AAASSPSAQAR
+450 SPANQAR
-461 LAEEATRALMQPR
+461 VAEEATRALTQPASHQQSLSH
-474 PPRSIGG
+474 PPASVAQTPPIG
-481 GPGGSN
+481 
-487 SHSPYY
+487 
-493 PQQPHLPG
+493 
-501 PGPPSGSTS
+501 
-510 VGGGGVGGGGGG
+510 VVGVGS
-522 HPVIQMTSSIPG
+522 HPVVQMTSSIPG

-564 MNEVY
+564 MTEVY
-569 KALMALGCEWLQLSS
+569 KALMALGCQWLQLSS
-584 YRIKCKWRPNV
+584 YRIKCKWRPNGPQEGV
-595 SWSGGGGGGSGS
+595 IPGMHPGLSGMM
-607 ADGVGGCATSPS
+607 PS
-619 AGMAAF
+619 AGGETPDAAF
-625 SIPTAGGATPEA
+625 H
-637 AWAKQ
+637 
-642 QSQEQQQALPKSQS
+642 KSTG
-656 DSMDVDE
+656 SMDVDE
-663 KISGQGTTSSSANGC
+663 DVSMDGGKDKQSQATKAP
-678 DMKVLASEGSAHFA
+678 DFMKVVAGDDGHPMK
-692 RVPNLSTP
+692 VPNLSTEN
-700 DYSIKIGLTLYKV
+700 YSIKIGLTLYKV
-713 QQNIYLLDFQKMT
+713 QQNIYLLDFQKKT

-750 KAQQLMAQQQ
+750 RQQQLLAQQQ
-760 QAVAAAAAQQQ
+760 AAAAAAAQQQ
-771 AMQQHLHQQQQQ
+771 AMHQHRQGHALS
-783 AGGGQQRY
+783 GN
-791 GGPPPAGPK
+791 

>member
-1 VKLATHAVTGHKVAV
+1 MKLATHVVTGHKVAV
-16 KILNKSK
+16 KILNKAK

-256 KQERIVD
+256 KQERVVD
-263 QEVIDE
+263 SEVIDE
-269 VMKLPFHKAYGNS
+269 VMKLPFHKAYGS
-282 LSSHNNPINGLIIAS
+282 LSQNGTNHILNGTMS
-297 GGNTAAAAAGAQHHH
+297 VPQHQYPM
-312 HHHHAVVAASALFP
+312 VS
-326 TGIVTRELVERA
+326 RDLVENA

-348 AVPKLLRDLRCAY
+348 TPKLLRDLRCAY

-397 RGTTPG
+397 RGATPG
-403 GGSNNSAHYG
+403 GSHYG
-413 GNSNN
+413 GNRYSSSGGSYDGRYYGSNLS
-418 RYHNNYSSNSSYNS
+418 YSSNS
-432 TSQSPT
+432 QSPT
-438 TAGAGAGAAAHA
+438 ALHGN
-450 AAASSPSAQAR
+450 SPSNQAR
-461 LAEEATRALMQPR
+461 LAEEATRALMQP
-474 PPRSIGG
+474 GAG
-481 GPGGSN
+481 HQ
-487 SHSPYY
+487 HS
-493 PQQPHLPG
+493 QQP
-501 PGPPSGSTS
+501 PPN
-510 VGGGGVGGGGGG
+510 VGVGS
-522 HPVIQMTSSIPG
+522 HPVVQMTSSIPG

-564 MNEVY
+564 MTEVY

-584 YRIKCKWRPNV
+584 YRIKCKWKPNSPRGGYHGGRP
-595 SWSGGGGGGSGS
+595 SGGVAISGL
-607 ADGVGGCATSPS
+607 GMMPS
-619 AGMAAF
+619 AG
-625 SIPTAGGATPEA
+625 GETPAA
-637 AWAKQ
+637 AWNKQ
-642 QSQEQQQALPKSQS
+642 PGMETDGAM
-656 DSMDVDE
+656 DVSMDVEGKD
-663 KISGQGTTSSSANGC
+663 KKRGQPPGGTF
-678 DMKVLASEGSAHFA
+678 MKVVGGDDG
-692 RVPNLSTP
+692 RNVPVPNLSTV

-713 QQNIYLLDFQKMT
+713 QQNIYLLDFQKKT

-750 KAQQLMAQQQ
+750 KQQQ
-760 QAVAAAAAQQQ
+760 QALLAQQQAAAQQQ
-771 AMQQHLHQQQQQ
+771 ALQQGGFPPSSMQ
-783 AGGGQQRY
+783 
-791 GGPPPAGPK
+791 K

>member
-1 VKLATHAVTGHKVAV
+1 MEQAPVQIGQFILGKNLGIGAFGKVKLATHVVTGHKVAV
-16 KILNKSK
+16 KILNKAK

-111 LKPENLLLDANLNIK
+111 LKPENLLLDANDNIK

-256 KQERIVD
+256 KQERVVD
-263 QEVIDE
+263 SQVIDE
-269 VMKLPFHKAYGNS
+269 VMRLPFHKAYGS
-282 LSSHNNPINGLIIAS
+282 LVNQNGTTNHGMN
-297 GGNTAAAAAGAQHHH
+297 GG
-312 HHHHAVVAASALFP
+312 AVPQCP
-326 TGIVTRELVERA
+326 TVSRELIEKA
-338 AALEDSRDSD
+338 AALEDNRDSD
-348 AVPKLLRDLRCAY
+348 TPKLLRDLRCAY

-397 RGTTPG
+397 RGATPG
-403 GGSNNSAHYG
+403 GSHYG
-413 GNSNN
+413 GSAASRYGSQAGASGGSYDGRSYGSNQ
-418 RYHNNYSSNSSYNS
+418 SYNS
-432 TSQSPT
+432 SQSPT
-438 TAGAGAGAAAHA
+438 TLN
-450 AAASSPSAQAR
+450 SPANQAR
-461 LAEEATRALMQPR
+461 IAEEATRALTQPGSQHQSL
-474 PPRSIGG
+474 PPASVAQTPPIG
-481 GPGGSN
+481 
-487 SHSPYY
+487 
-493 PQQPHLPG
+493 
-501 PGPPSGSTS
+501 
-510 VGGGGVGGGGGG
+510 VVGVGS
-522 HPVIQMTSSIPG
+522 HPVVQMTSSIPG

-564 MNEVY
+564 MTEVY
-569 KALMALGCEWLQLSS
+569 KALMALGCQWLQLSS
-584 YRIKCKWRPNV
+584 YRIKCKWRPNGPQEGV
-595 SWSGGGGGGSGS
+595 IPELHPGFSGILPVAGGETP
-607 ADGVGGCATSPS
+607 D
-619 AGMAAF
+619 AAF
-625 SIPTAGGATPEA
+625 NKTAGSMDLDEDDSMEGG
-637 AWAKQ
+637 KDK
-642 QSQEQQQALPKSQS
+642 QSQPVQAP
-656 DSMDVDE
+656 DF
-663 KISGQGTTSSSANGC
+663 
-678 DMKVLASEGSAHFA
+678 MKVVAGEDGHQID
-692 RVPNLSTP
+692 VPNLSTES
-700 DYSIKIGLTLYKV
+700 YSIKIGLTLYKV
-713 QQNIYLLDFQKMT
+713 QQNIYLLDFQKKT

-750 KAQQLMAQQQ
+750 RQQQLLAQQQ
-760 QAVAAAAAQQQ
+760 AAAAAQQQ
-771 AMQQHLHQQQQQ
+771 AMQQ
-783 AGGGQQRY
+783 QQRQALS
-791 GGPPPAGPK
+791 GN

>member
-1 VKLATHAVTGHKVAV
+1 VQVGQFILGKNLGIGAFGKVKLATHAVTGHKVAV
-16 KILNKSK
+16 KILNKAK

-48 IRLYEVIDT
+48 IRLYEVVDT
-57 PTDIFLVNEYV
+57 PSDIFLVNEYV

-85 DEARNFFHQII
+85 DEARNFFHQIV

-111 LKPENLLLDANLNIK
+111 LKPENLLLDANHNIK

-201 MYSLPTHLSQLAKN
+201 MYSLPTHLSQLARN

-256 KQERIVD
+256 KQERVVD
-263 QEVIDE
+263 PEVIDE
-269 VMKLPFHKAYGNS
+269 VMALPFHKAYG
-282 LSSHNNPINGLIIAS
+282 G
-297 GGNTAAAAAGAQHHH
+297 TAAAALGMDNKAGGPSSNGGQQQT
-312 HHHHAVVAASALFP
+312 LP
-326 TGIVTRELVERA
+326 QIPPGLVTRELVESA
-338 AALEDSRDSD
+338 AALEDNRDSD
-348 AVPKLLRDLRCAY
+348 TPKLLKELRCAY

-370 RLRVMEVARAIKEAA
+370 RLRVMETARAIKEAA

-397 RGTTPG
+397 RGSTPG
-403 GGSNNSAHYG
+403 GGRYGGHHQQQQQHQRASSGSSYDGRHYSSSGAQSAH
-413 GNSNN
+413 
-418 RYHNNYSSNSSYNS
+418 
-432 TSQSPT
+432 SPGP
-438 TAGAGAGAAAHA
+438 GANQGAAH
-450 AAASSPSAQAR
+450 QR
-461 LAEEATRALMQPR
+461 LAEEAARALMQT
-474 PPRSIGG
+474 GG
-481 GPGGSN
+481 NAPGAASVGSN
-487 SHSPYY
+487 NSSAPT
-493 PQQPHLPG
+493 
-501 PGPPSGSTS
+501 PPSVSSPGSP
-510 VGGGGVGGGGGG
+510 
-522 HPVIQMTSSIPG
+522 PVVQMMSSIPG
-534 NTGMIAQHQ
+534 NVGMIAQHQ
-543 HGRRTRRWYLGIQS
+543 QGRRNRRWYLGIQS

-564 MNEVY
+564 MTEVY
-569 KALMALGCEWLQLSS
+569 KALMALGCDWLQLSS
-584 YRIKCKWRPNV
+584 YRIKCRWRPNGHKLKDV
-595 SWSGGGGGGSGS
+595 EAWRQEMIDL
-607 ADGVGGCATSPS
+607 DGNDT
-619 AGMAAF
+619 
-625 SIPTAGGATPEA
+625 
-637 AWAKQ
+637 
-642 QSQEQQQALPKSQS
+642 
-656 DSMDVDE
+656 MDVDE
-663 KISGQGTTSSSANGC
+663 KGNRLCRALPPDSKMRVISGGDG
-678 DMKVLASEGSAHFA
+678 HFT

-700 DYSIKIGLTLYKV
+700 EYCVKIGLTLYKV

-750 KAQQLMAQQQ
+750 RLQQQQQQALMAQQQ
-760 QAVAAAAAQQQ
+760 AAAAA
-771 AMQQHLHQQQQQ
+771 A
-783 AGGGQQRY
+783 AGGGGMQPRGVPGYPQKP
-791 GGPPPAGPK
+791 GQK

>member
-1 VKLATHAVTGHKVAV
+1 MKLATHAVTGHKVAV
-16 KILNKSK
+16 KILNKAK

-48 IRLYEVIDT
+48 IRLYEVVDT

-246 YLRHPPELME
+246 YLRYPPELME
-256 KQERIVD
+256 KQERIID

-269 VMKLPFHKAYGNS
+269 VLKLPFHKAYGNPNHS
-282 LSSHNNPINGLIIAS
+282 NIPNGAVNLNGII
-297 GGNTAAAAAGAQHHH
+297 
-312 HHHHAVVAASALFP
+312 
-326 TGIVTRELVERA
+326 TRELVERA
-338 AALEDSRDSD
+338 ASLGDGRDSD
-348 AVPKLLRDLRCAY
+348 APKLLQDLRCAY

-370 RLRVMEVARAIKEAA
+370 RLRVMEVARAIQDAA
-385 SATPPAFSPGGS
+385 SATPPAFSPGNS
-397 RGTTPG
+397 RGATPG
-403 GGSNNSAHYG
+403 GRYG
-413 GNSNN
+413 GNRYSAGSSYEGKNFSNLS
-418 RYHNNYSSNSSYNS
+418 YSSR
-432 TSQSPT
+432 SQSPT
-438 TAGAGAGAAAHA
+438 NATAAQ
-450 AAASSPSAQAR
+450 QAR
-461 LAEEATRALMQPR
+461 LAEETTRALMT
-474 PPRSIGG
+474 
-481 GPGGSN
+481 GSGQ
-487 SHSPYY
+487 SQYSGV
-493 PQQPHLPG
+493 PQ
-501 PGPPSGSTS
+501 PPSSMGSS
-510 VGGGGVGGGGGG
+510 P
-522 HPVIQMTSSIPG
+522 HPTIQMTSSIPG
-534 NTGMIAQHQ
+534 NTGIVAQHE

-564 MNEVY
+564 MTEVY

-584 YRIKCKWRPNV
+584 YRIKCKWRPNLQRKAGGGMPFSMAGGLADPLRA
-595 SWSGGGGGGSGS
+595 SWSQQRRFSGDAMETDDDTKDRS
-607 ADGVGGCATSPS
+607 DRDLGEMHVLSPCDE
-619 AGMAAF
+619 
-625 SIPTAGGATPEA
+625 PP
-637 AWAKQ
+637 
-642 QSQEQQQALPKSQS
+642 
-656 DSMDVDE
+656 VD
-663 KISGQGTTSSSANGC
+663 
-678 DMKVLASEGSAHFA
+678 
-692 RVPNLSTP
+692 VPNLSTP
-700 DYSIKIGLTLYKV
+700 EYSVKIGLTLYKV
-713 QQNIYLLDFQKMT
+713 QQNIYLLDFQKIS

-750 KAQQLMAQQQ
+750 RHALMAQQQ
-760 QAVAAAAAQQQ
+760 AVMAQQQ
-771 AMQQHLHQQQQQ
+771 GMEVSRFPSGSL
-783 AGGGQQRY
+783 
-791 GGPPPAGPK
+791 K

>member
-1 VKLATHAVTGHKVAV
+1 LQAYELGSLLDLTLSHSASLLIVVSFRQVKLATHAVTGHRVAV
-16 KILNKSK
+16 KILNKAK

-73 FDYIVSKGRLSA
+73 FDHIVNKGRLSA

-231 PEIRL
+231 PEIRV

-269 VMKLPFHKAYGNS
+269 VMKLPFHKAYGSVHQNGS
-282 LSSHNNPINGLIIAS
+282 GINGINLPQQQFPSGII
-297 GGNTAAAAAGAQHHH
+297 
-312 HHHHAVVAASALFP
+312 
-326 TGIVTRELVERA
+326 TRELVERA

-348 AVPKLLRDLRCAY
+348 APKLLKDLRCAY

-370 RLRVMEVARAIKEAA
+370 RLRVMETARAIKEAA

-403 GGSNNSAHYG
+403 GGSTHYSNRYSA
-413 GNSNN
+413 GNSYNIS
-418 RYHNNYSSNSSYNS
+418 YSSH
-432 TSQSPT
+432 SQSPI
-438 TAGAGAGAAAHA
+438 AAH
-450 AAASSPSAQAR
+450 SSPTQQAR
-461 LAEEATRALMQPR
+461 LAEEATRALMN
-474 PPRSIGG
+474 
-481 GPGGSN
+481 PGGS
-487 SHSPYY
+487 HASPT
-493 PQQPHLPG
+493 QAAHT
-501 PGPPSGSTS
+501 PPSS
-510 VGGGGVGGGGGG
+510 VSVGG
-522 HPVIQMTSSIPG
+522 HPVVQMTSSIPG

-564 MNEVY
+564 MTEVY

-595 SWSGGGGGGSGS
+595 PRKYAGL
-607 ADGVGGCATSPS
+607 VGFPIPS
-619 AGMAAF
+619 AG
-625 SIPTAGGATPEA
+625 GETPQA
-637 AWAKQ
+637 AWVIPPP
-642 QSQEQQQALPKSQS
+642 ALPVKAESM
-656 DSMDVDE
+656 SMDIDVDSLD
-663 KISGQGTTSSSANGC
+663 KKPSAQP
-678 DMKVLASEGSAHFA
+678 SEGSMKVIAEEEGTFI
-692 RVPNLSTP
+692 RIPNLSTAQ
-700 DYSIKIGLTLYKV
+700 YSIKIGLTLYKV

-750 KAQQLMAQQQ
+750 KAQQ
-760 QAVAAAAAQQQ
+760 QALLLA
-771 AMQQHLHQQQQQ
+771 QQQQQ
-783 AGGGQQRY
+783 AAAQLAAGQRL
-791 GGPPPAGPK
+791 PPGQPGAPK

>member
-1 VKLATHAVTGHKVAV
+1 MEKAPVQIGQFILAKNLGIGAFGKVKLATHAVTGHKVAV
-16 KILNKSK
+16 KILNKAK

-48 IRLYEVIDT
+48 IRLYEVVDT

-215 LIPRMLEVD
+215 LIPRTLEVD

-256 KQERIVD
+256 KQERVVD
-263 QEVIDE
+263 REVIDE
-269 VMKLPFHKAYGNS
+269 VMKLPFHKAYGNV
-282 LSSHNNPINGLIIAS
+282 HTNGDHLMNGVMCIPQHQFPQGII
-297 GGNTAAAAAGAQHHH
+297 
-312 HHHHAVVAASALFP
+312 
-326 TGIVTRELVERA
+326 TRELVEQA
-338 AALEDSRDSD
+338 AALEDNRDSD
-348 AVPKLLRDLRCAY
+348 TPKVLRDLRCAY

-385 SATPPAFSPGGS
+385 SATPPAFSLGGS

-403 GGSNNSAHYG
+403 GSHYG
-413 GNSNN
+413 GN
-418 RYHNNYSSNSSYNS
+418 RYDGKQYGN
-432 TSQSPT
+432 TSP
-438 TAGAGAGAAAHA
+438 GAAAHA
-450 AAASSPSAQAR
+450 GSPSSQAR
-461 LAEEATRALMQPR
+461 LAEEAARALMN
-474 PPRSIGG
+474 
-481 GPGGSN
+481 PGVRHQSQYQTP
-487 SHSPYY
+487 SQQSPS
-493 PQQPHLPG
+493 P
-501 PGPPSGSTS
+501 
-510 VGGGGVGGGGGG
+510 VGVGGP
-522 HPVIQMTSSIPG
+522 PVVQMTSSIPG

-557 KKDPAHV
+557 KKDPGHV

-569 KALMALGCEWLQLSS
+569 KALMALGCEWLQLSP

-595 SWSGGGGGGSGS
+595 SRGGFRAAEGSFGI
-607 ADGVGGCATSPS
+607 VPS
-619 AGMAAF
+619 AGGET
-625 SIPTAGGATPEA
+625 PQGAWNKADGEA
-637 AWAKQ
+637 
-642 QSQEQQQALPKSQS
+642 
-656 DSMDVDE
+656 MDVDAKE
-663 KISGQGTTSSSANGC
+663 RKDLQSRMKIISGDDGH
-678 DMKVLASEGSAHFA
+678 LA
-692 RVPNLSTP
+692 RVPNLSMH
-700 DYSIKIGLTLYKV
+700 DYSIKIGLSLYKV
-713 QQNIYLLDFQKMT
+713 QQNIYLLDFQKAS

-750 KAQQLMAQQQ
+750 KQAQQQ
-760 QAVAAAAAQQQ
+760 AAAAAAQQQ
-771 AMQQHLHQQQQQ
+771 FQSMS
-783 AGGGQQRY
+783 
-791 GGPPPAGPK
+791 K